1 MNIVTTTKKKGAK
14 EERRVVWGS
23 IGPFCF
29 IMQNGPIEPK
39 ATKSTLFFL
48 FVFIHLLCLSL
59 VARPLEAMHSITE
72 MPEIGNICCFSP
84 PMFS

>member
-1 MNIVTTTKKKGAK
+1 MNTVTTTKKKGAK
-14 EERRVVWGS
+14 EERRVVWGL

-29 IMQNGPIEPK
+29 ITQNGPIEPK

-48 FVFIHLLCLSL
+48 FVFIHLLCLSH